1 MGPDMITTS
10 REGVAFLERHEGVRL
25 TAYRDPV
32 GIWTIGAGLTAAS
45 GVVTPRAGMT
55 ITAAEASR
63 LLALALA
70 RNYEPAVR
78 AAMPGA
84 SQAAFDA
91 GVSFHFNTGAIGRA
105 RWVKLWRE
113 KASAEAIQAA
123 LLSWVKAGGRTLPGL
138 VTRRKEEGRL
148 LLTGRYR

>member
-1 MGPDMITTS
+1 MISTS
-10 REGVAFLERHEGVRL
+10 RDGLAFLERHEGVRL
-25 TAYRDPV
+25 SAYRDPV
-32 GIWTIGAGLTAAS
+32 GVWTIGAGLTAAS
-45 GVVTPRAGMT
+45 GVVTPRAGMV

-63 LLALALA
+63 LLALALT

-105 RWVKLWRE
+105 RWVRLWRE
-113 KASAEAIQAA
+113 KAPADVIQDAMLA
-123 LLSWVKAGGRTLPGL
+123 WVKAGGRTLPGL
-138 VTRRKEEGRL
+138 VTRRKDEGRL
-148 LLTGRYR
+148 LLTGHYL